1 MHPPEPSD
9 PVESARRSDGAGSA
23 DEALVG
29 VPAAPPTL
37 PRRTA
42 FLVAWASI
50 VVAGVF
56 GGIIGY
62 GLADVGAA
70 TGGNG
75 GSDAAGLIGA
85 LIGVV
90 VAGGGVGI
98 VAVLVLRAQAE
109 WRRTP
114 AAPQGTA
121 PPAPPVGP
129 DA

>member
-1 MHPPEPSD
+1 M
-9 PVESARRSDGAGSA
+9 
-23 DEALVG
+23 G

-42 FLVAWASI
+42 FLVAWAAI
-50 VVAGVF
+50 VVAGVL

-70 TGGNG
+70 TGANP
-75 GSDAAGLIGA
+75 GSDTAGLVGA
-85 LIGVV
+85 LVGVI
-90 VAGGGVGI
+90 VAGGGVAI

-114 AAPQGTA
+114 AAPQGTE
-121 PPAPPVGP
+121 PPEPPVGP

>member
-1 MHPPEPSD
+1 MTTPAAPDRRPD
-9 PVESARRSDGAGSA
+9 PGAPA
-23 DEALVG
+23 VG

-42 FLVAWASI
+42 FLVAWAAI
-50 VVAGVF
+50 VVAGVL

-70 TGGNG
+70 TGANG
-75 GSDAAGLIGA
+75 GSDTAGLIGA
-85 LIGVV
+85 LVGVL

-121 PPAPPVGP
+121 PPEPPVGP